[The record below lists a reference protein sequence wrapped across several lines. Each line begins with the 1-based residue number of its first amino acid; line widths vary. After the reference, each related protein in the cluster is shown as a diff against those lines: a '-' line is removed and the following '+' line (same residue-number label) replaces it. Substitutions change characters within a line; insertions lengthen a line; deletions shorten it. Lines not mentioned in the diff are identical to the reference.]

1 MKKIFLLLGV
11 VMMSFAISSCGL
23 IDDATNCEKNLDI
36 AFEIY
41 PWATVVENGKE
52 TSGYN
57 VTFEVIKWKC
67 SGGVTPMGIN
77 TYMTDVAGEV
87 NDIDYGFNLN
97 NNNDYV
103 TVEIVCYGKYDFQ
116 EAEPQTVTYTY
127 DSSNT
132 TDGKKHRPYAV
143 FDYTVEY

>member
-1 MKKIFLLLGV
+1 MKKIFLLLA
-11 VMMSFAISSCGL
+11 VMMSFVISSCDL
-23 IDDATNCEKNLDI
+23 IDSAKECENNLDI
-36 AFEIY
+36 SFEIE
-41 PWATVVENGKE
+41 PWATVVENDKE

-67 SGGVTPMGIN
+67 SGGVTPMGIK
-77 TYMTDVAGEV
+77 TYMTNAAGEV
-87 NDIDYGFNLN
+87 NDINYGFNLH

-103 TVEIVCYGKYDFQ
+103 TVEIVCYGKYSFQ

-132 TDGKKHRPYAV
+132 TDGKKQQPYAV
-143 FDYTVEY
+143 FYYEVN